1 MRYLIDTNILI
12 SIVEDDSI
20 SNDVRAI
27 LDDYESIIFISS
39 ESIKEF
45 VHLLQT
51 GRIVLKKSLR
61 MLDVFDLIEN
71 EFALHVKYVTKE
83 HLQTLSKLKTVE
95 GHNDPSDRLIISQAI
110 TEKIP
115 LISSDKKFPKYTKFG
130 LDLIPNR

>member
-51 GRIVLKKSLR
+51 GR
-61 MLDVFDLIEN
+61 
-71 EFALHVKYVTKE
+71 
-83 HLQTLSKLKTVE
+83 
-95 GHNDPSDRLIISQAI
+95 DRTDS
-110 TEKIP
+110 T
-115 LISSDKKFPKYTKFG
+115 
-130 LDLIPNR
+130 